1 MEKFDIFR
9 HIAERTGG
17 DVYIGV
23 VGPVRTGKSTF
34 ISRFMDLVVLPN
46 MKDAYE
52 KERTRDELPQSGA
65 GKTIMTTEPKFVPG
79 EAVEISLAEKARAAV
94 RMVDCVGYT
103 VPGALG
109 YEEANFPRMV
119 RTPWFEEE
127 VSFQKAAEIGTQ
139 KVIQE
144 HSTIGLVVTTDGSI
158 TEIKREDYVDAERRV
173 IAELK
178 ELGKPFIVVL
188 NSTHP
193 ESDDTRGL
201 GETLAAAYDVPVI
214 PVDCLRMSSDDIMG
228 VLGGVLS
235 EFPVREISVRL
246 PDWVAE
252 LDEAHPVRSGFAA
265 GVRQAVD
272 SVDKVRDVQ
281 GAVQT
286 LGLTKNAQSAQVT
299 LLDLGTGRVLIE
311 LTAPRA
317 LFYTVISEMIGAE
330 VERDSDVMRMMRG
343 LTHAKREYDKVAGA
357 LDQVRSKGYGIVMPF
372 LEEISFEEPDII
384 RQGSR
389 CGVRL
394 KATASSIHMIRA
406 DIKTEVTPLV
416 GTEKQ
421 SEEFARRMAEEFAE
435 DPSRIWKTEFLG
447 TPMQDLIKEGIEAKL
462 AHMPVHAQQKLQETL
477 EKIVNEG
484 SGGLIC
490 IIL

>member
-79 EAVEISLAEKARAAV
+79 EAVEITLGENIKVAV
-94 RMVDCVGYT
+94 RMVDCVGYS

-109 YEEANFPRMV
+109 YEEADAPRMV
-119 RTPWFEEE
+119 RTPWYEEE
-127 VSFQKAAEIGTQ
+127 ISFQRAAEIGTE

-144 HSTIGLVVTTDGSI
+144 HSTIGLVVITDGSI
-158 TEIKREDYVDAERRV
+158 TEIQREAYIDAERRV
-173 IAELK
+173 VAELK

-193 ESDDTRGL
+193 EAESTRTL
-201 GETLAAAYDVPVI
+201 GEALACNYDVPVI
-214 PVDCLRMSSDDIMG
+214 PVDCLNMSTTDIMQ
-228 VLGGVLS
+228 VLGGVLY
-235 EFPVREISVRL
+235 EFPVREISVKL
-246 PDWVAE
+246 PEWVME
-252 LDEAHPVRSGFAA
+252 LEEYHPVRISF
-265 GVRQAVD
+265 VSAVQEAV
-272 SVDKVRDVQ
+272 SAIDKVRDVST
-281 GAVQT
+281 AVQI
-286 LGLTKNAQSAQVT
+286 LGKAKNTESATVT
-299 LLDLGTGRVLIE
+299 LLDMGTGRVWME
-311 LTAPRA
+311 VTAPKS
-317 LFYTVISEMIGAE
+317 LFYAVISEMSGLQ
-330 VERDSDVMRMMRG
+330 VTGDSDVIRMMRD
-343 LTHAKREYDKVAGA
+343 LTFAKREYDKVAVA
-357 LDQVRSKGYGIVMPF
+357 LEQVRATGYGIVTPF
-372 LEEISFEEPDII
+372 MEEIYFEEPDII
-384 RQGSR
+384 RQGNR

-394 KATASSIHMIRA
+394 KAMAPSIHMIRA
-406 DIKTEVTPLV
+406 DIRTEVTPLM

-421 SEEFARRMAEEFAE
+421 SEEFAEQIAEDFAE
-435 DPSRIWKTEFLG
+435 NPSKIWETEFLG
-447 TPMQDLIKEGIEAKL
+447 RSMQDLIREGIEAKL
-462 AHMPVHAQQKLQETL
+462 SHMPVHAQEKLQETL
-477 EKIVNEG
+477 QKIVNEG

-490 IIL
+490 IVL

>member
-1 MEKFDIFR
+1 MEKFDIFQ

-46 MKDAYE
+46 MKNAYE
-52 KERTRDELPQSGA
+52 RERTRDELPQSGA

-79 EAVEISLAEKARAAV
+79 EAVGITLGENIRVAV

-109 YEEANFPRMV
+109 YEEADAPRMV
-119 RTPWFEEE
+119 RTPWFDEEIP
-127 VSFQKAAEIGTQ
+127 FQRAAEIGTE
-139 KVIQE
+139 KVIRE

-158 TEIKREDYVDAERRV
+158 TDIVRDAYVDAERRV

-178 ELGKPFIVVL
+178 ELGKPFIVIL

-193 ESDDTRGL
+193 EAEETTGL
-201 GETLAAAYDVPVI
+201 AEVLAENYDVPVI
-214 PVDCLRMSSDDIMG
+214 PVDCLRMTTESIWRVLHG
-228 VLGGVLS
+228 VLY

-246 PDWVAE
+246 PEWVVE
-252 LDEAHPVRSGFAA
+252 LEETHPVRSSFAA
-265 GVRQAVD
+265 SVRNAVD
-272 SVDKVRDVQ
+272 TINKVRDIEP
-281 GAVQT
+281 AVVA
-286 LGLTKNAQSAQVT
+286 LSAAENAQSASV
-299 LLDLGTGRVLIE
+299 LHLDLGTGCVSIE
-311 LTAPRA
+311 VTAPRTL
-317 LFYTVISEMIGAE
+317 LFEIISEMSGFE
-330 VERDSDVMRMMRG
+330 VGGDHDLVRMMRD
-343 LTHAKREYDKVAGA
+343 LTHAKREFSKLERA
-357 LDQVRSKGYGIVMPF
+357 LADVRESGYGIVIPF
-372 LEEISFEEPDII
+372 LDEITFEDPDII
-384 RQGSR
+384 RQGNK

-394 KATASSIHMIRA
+394 KATAPSIHMIRA
-406 DIKTEVTPLV
+406 DIKTEVTPVV

-421 SEEFARRMAEEFAE
+421 SEEFARRIAEEFSE
-435 DPSRIWKTEFLG
+435 DPSKIWETEFLG
-447 TPMQDLIKEGIEAKL
+447 KSMQELIQEGIEAKL
-462 AHMPVHAQQKLQETL
+462 AHMPEHAQQKLRETL
-477 EKIVNEG
+477 QKIVNEG